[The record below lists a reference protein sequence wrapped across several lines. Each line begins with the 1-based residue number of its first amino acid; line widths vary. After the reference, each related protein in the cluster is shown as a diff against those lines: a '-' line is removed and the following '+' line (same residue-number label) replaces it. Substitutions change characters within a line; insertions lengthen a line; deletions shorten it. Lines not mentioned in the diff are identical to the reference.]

1 MRAGLEQLQS
11 PEQFREVKGNGPSW
25 IRTRDQSVM
34 SREGAGWQGVADLVT
49 GSQATEKIG
58 VPQGPGAVPVGTV
71 STASTGRGAPVV
83 RNMVRA
89 LVRPVG
95 PSMLT
100 VREVAAELA
109 VCRATVYALLE
120 RGELERVWVG
130 RSIRIPAASLE
141 AFLARGRR

>member
-1 MRAGLEQLQS
+1 
-11 PEQFREVKGNGPSW
+11 
-25 IRTRDQSVM
+25 M
-34 SREGAGWQGVADLVT
+34 SREGAGWQGFAAPVT
-49 GSQATEKIG
+49 GSQPAEKIG
-58 VPQGPGAVPVGTV
+58 VPSGAGTEPVSTV
-71 STASTGRGAPVV
+71 STVSTPRGAPVV
-83 RNMVRA
+83 RSLVRA

-100 VREVAAELA
+100 VREVAEELA

-141 AFLARGRR
+141 ALLARGRC